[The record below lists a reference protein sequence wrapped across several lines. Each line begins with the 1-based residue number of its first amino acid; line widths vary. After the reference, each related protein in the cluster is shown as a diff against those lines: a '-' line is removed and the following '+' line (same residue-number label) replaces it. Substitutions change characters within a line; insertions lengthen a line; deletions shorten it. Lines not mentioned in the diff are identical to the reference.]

1 MPSTHVLYNTKR
13 KIPIWVGN
21 TLETIGL
28 AFGILSL
35 LLINPLLHPL
45 LKLVLLL
52 VAWFCFWFFSH
63 CLAHFIIGKILG
75 VHFLFYFVS
84 RSSLTKLNLPFISS
98 LAKVFPVLGIK
109 IDKASLKNIS
119 PRKQAIIFASGALAS
134 MISPITCPMYAIL
147 HLEMWIGAFLSI
159 ITAGNIVFT
168 LIFSVKV
175 GDLSRAKKA
184 LEVRVDFG
192 K

>member
-1 MPSTHVLYNTKR
+1 MSSTRILHSAKQR
-13 KIPIWVGN
+13 IPVWLGN
-21 TLETIGL
+21 AIEIIGL
-28 AFGILSL
+28 SFGFLSL

-45 LKLVLLL
+45 LKLMLLL

-63 CLAHFIIGKILG
+63 CLAHFIVGKILG
-75 VHFLFYFVS
+75 VHFLFYFVG
-84 RSSLTKLNLPFISS
+84 RSSLTKLNLPFILS

-109 IDKASLKNIS
+109 IDKASLRNIS
-119 PRKQAIIFASGALAS
+119 PRKQAVMFASGALAS
-134 MISPITCPMYAIL
+134 MILPITCSMYALL
-147 HLEMWIGAFLSI
+147 HLEMWFGAFLSI

-184 LEVRVDFG
+184 LKIKG
-192 K
+192 